1 MGEAPADKEIN
12 MTVPGHFSTRA
23 GNADEMSM
31 RMMHAGEDFI
41 TCNLQGRSQV
51 RRQLMKRQHE
61 AFTACAGER
70 SVIRETV
77 GVALA
82 QPGNFFTSSPT
93 RRHVPCPVESAVRIA
108 VRKASCLYGLA
119 RT

>member
-1 MGEAPADKEIN
+1 
-12 MTVPGHFSTRA
+12 VPDHFSTRA

-31 RMMHAGEDFI
+31 RMMNAGFI

-61 AFTACAGER
+61 AFTACAG
-70 SVIRETV
+70 
-77 GVALA
+77 
-82 QPGNFFTSSPT
+82 
-93 RRHVPCPVESAVRIA
+93 
-108 VRKASCLYGLA
+108 SCLDGLA

>member
-1 MGEAPADKEIN
+1 VKPQLTTSAFGSVFAYGSFDHLYEEIN

-41 TCNLQGRSQV
+41 TSNLQGRSQV

-61 AFTACAGER
+61 AFTA
-70 SVIRETV
+70 S
-77 GVALA
+77 
-82 QPGNFFTSSPT
+82 
-93 RRHVPCPVESAVRIA
+93 RRWHHA
-108 VRKASCLYGLA
+108 
-119 RT
+119 

>member
-61 AFTACAGER
+61 AFTAFAGER
-70 SVIRETV
+70 SVIRENI

-82 QPGNFFTSSPT
+82 QPRESLYELTDPT
-93 RRHVPCPVESAVRIA
+93 ACSVPGRIGGTD
-108 VRKASCLYGLA
+108 CG
-119 RT
+119 T

>member
-1 MGEAPADKEIN
+1 
-12 MTVPGHFSTRA
+12 
-23 GNADEMSM
+23 MSM

-61 AFTACAGER
+61 AFTACAGES

-82 QPGNFFTSSPT
+82 QPGNPFTNSPT

-108 VRKASCLYGLA
+108 LILVGGALGDSLGRRSMFLLGVASFAVASAGCGFSSSI
-119 RT
+119 